1 MDLPA
6 GRNSLFHLGF
16 LAFLYALGFGLILF
30 LLPFLA
36 LDLSESVFMV
46 GVLVSVVA
54 LSSLLAAVPSGALV
68 DALGLR
74 KVCVLGFA
82 SMAVLIYFLPGVSTV
97 LGFVLFVFLFGASS
111 QLVYAPL
118 KAYLLEVSPEGK
130 TSKYFGVFATVF
142 QLGLALGPLAG
153 GFLILNGFRAGVE
166 YSVLLFTPCYLL
178 ALGVFLHSNI
188 GLSKRMR
195 FNVRL
200 RELLYGSIRDY
211 HKLKE
216 FGLIVLWLTIL
227 FTTYEGLVWTL
238 EPLFNRIY
246 SLNAVTTGLILSMFT
261 LPFILFNIPA
271 GVLADKYGKVKIL
284 APSLVAAGVFIIL
297 FGLTEN
303 PILLLVYAFLSTTG
317 LAFTW
322 TSMAGMLAD
331 ATVKFKKGGV
341 VGMWNTAEQFGYFI
355 APIIGGLIA
364 EYYTLKIPFMALG
377 VLLILS
383 SLPVLL
389 LDRKR

>member
-1 MDLPA
+1 
-6 GRNSLFHLGF
+6 
-16 LAFLYALGFGLILF
+16 
-30 LLPFLA
+30 
-36 LDLSESVFMV
+36 
-46 GVLVSVVA
+46 
-54 LSSLLAAVPSGALV
+54 
-68 DALGLR
+68 
-74 KVCVLGFA
+74 
-82 SMAVLIYFLPGVSTV
+82 
-97 LGFVLFVFLFGASS
+97 
-111 QLVYAPL
+111 
-118 KAYLLEVSPEGK
+118 
-130 TSKYFGVFATVF
+130 
-142 QLGLALGPLAG
+142 
-153 GFLILNGFRAGVE
+153 VE